1 MSQPS
6 ACGYEL
12 TRLSKLRFY
21 VFANESVNF
30 GRRRRRRGASGFMCV
45 IGAPCYCHG
54 GGVGP
59 YFGASVCRPTP
70 PVHDARDSED
80 YRDSGGYY
88 HAKRTPLN

>member
-1 MSQPS
+1 
-6 ACGYEL
+6 
-12 TRLSKLRFY
+12 
-21 VFANESVNF
+21 
-30 GRRRRRRGASGFMCV
+30 MCV